1 MRLRARGLAATLAVT
16 LLVAPLAAGAQPA
29 TKIARIAI
37 LDTIPMTGRAQLWDV
52 FRQGL
57 RELGY
62 VEGRNLAIESRSAD
76 GKAERLPA
84 LAAELVRGQPDL
96 IVTAGAPAAMAAKQA
111 TTTIP
116 IVMASVGDPVVL
128 GLVASLARPGGN
140 ITGLTNVSIEL
151 AGKRVEL
158 LKVMVPRVSRVA
170 ILTDEANPVG
180 EFSVNQTETAA
191 ASIGLTLRVFGVR
204 GPSEFASAFAAML
217 KAQVGALIVGPSA
230 MFQGQRRRLVELAQ
244 NHRLPTVFTVR
255 EYTEAGGLMSYGP
268 NNPEMYRRTASF
280 VDKILKG
287 AKPADLPVEQP
298 TKLELIILR
307 AARAIGLT
315 IPQSLLRRAD
325 EVIE

>member
-1 MRLRARGLAATLAVT
+1 VT